1 MAARFQA
8 KSKKNIGEGSASGG
22 IGGALLLTSCARSE
36 EPKTRNIGSFKSKKQ
51 PMHAAPCFFARV
63 SACHEQTTFPLDF
76 FRAVKLV
83 VLRSDC
89 KRESGSESG

>member
-36 EPKTRNIGSFKSKKQ
+36 EPKLVSQKHEILARLKAKSNQCTPRPVFLRVCRHVTSKQHFRSF
-51 PMHAAPCFFARV
+51 FFA
-63 SACHEQTTFPLDF
+63 P
-76 FRAVKLV
+76 
-83 VLRSDC
+83 
-89 KRESGSESG
+89 